1 MENVQLDEGDSES
14 EVTEDTDEEE
24 VTVSTDALEGH
35 SVSSS
40 LLEHDRNFAL
50 SSANLINRRVVAF
63 PTDNS
68 DFMELNVFQD
78 DNEEN
83 EEKNGCLERLGRDDD
98 ISPIEQPPSIADTCD
113 DEDENALNISNIK
126 MFIGISGPYNMVGLM
141 HHLHERGL
149 DVSILHYIFA
159 FDINKYSPTLRLAKL
174 LGKDIT
180 NSLKSQLVTA
190 EESSLSMYKYL
201 FGKKED
207 SKVAEIKIRN
217 PVLSDSEDS
226 DDESDEMYHSC
237 PMKHVMSETPIES
250 YLLNRL
256 HSFDEDEIESS
267 PSCSHALH
275 DFPNVALFHGS
286 KDKSIPSMVTDE
298 LAYLLQC
305 GNVTVSSQTY
315 EDMSHTD
322 PILENVLEGNVG
334 LVVDIINA
342 IERNFDLNSNRE
354 ALLDSI
360 VKNHANENGK
370 TKNSKRCER
379 YLRSNQS
386 VKWPISKGMMRIAR
400 TLNPF

>member
-1 MENVQLDEGDSES
+1 
-14 EVTEDTDEEE
+14 
-24 VTVSTDALEGH
+24 
-35 SVSSS
+35 
-40 LLEHDRNFAL
+40 
-50 SSANLINRRVVAF
+50 
-63 PTDNS
+63 
-68 DFMELNVFQD
+68 
-78 DNEEN
+78 
-83 EEKNGCLERLGRDDD
+83 
-98 ISPIEQPPSIADTCD
+98 
-113 DEDENALNISNIK
+113 
-126 MFIGISGPYNMVGLM
+126 
-141 HHLHERGL
+141 
-149 DVSILHYIFA
+149 
-159 FDINKYSPTLRLAKL
+159 
-174 LGKDIT
+174 
-180 NSLKSQLVTA
+180 
-190 EESSLSMYKYL
+190 MYKYL

-207 SKVAEIKIRN
+207 AKVAEIKIRN

-237 PMKHVMSETPIES
+237 PMKHVVSETPIES

-256 HSFDEDEIESS
+256 HPFDEDEIESP

-275 DFPNVALFHGS
+275 DFPSVALFHGS

-360 VKNHANENGK
+360 VKNHANENDK

-379 YLRSNQS
+379 YLRSKS
-386 VKWPISKGMMRIAR
+386 VCQMAYFQGE
-400 TLNPF
+400 